1 MTGRWPMWKNF
12 GGFGSGQPGQ
22 RRNPIIWIV
31 VIAAIL
37 IYSQYDG
44 SLFGNIDQSHISRM
58 TVPPEEVTGAFA
70 LIDHTGAPRTER
82 DFHGTHTL
90 IHFGYT
96 WCPDVCPSAMLVMA
110 QVLEDLAARGRSVRP
125 LFITVDPARDT
136 VEKLAAYVDLLIP
149 GLVGLTGSEEAVAQ
163 ALDSFGME
171 RRSHR
176 TGDDDTDYLV
186 DHTSLF
192 YLMAPDGAFVQHFD
206 PSQGPTRIAVD
217 IERYLPDRTEG

>member
-1 MTGRWPMWKNF
+1 MWKNF
-12 GGFGSGQPGQ
+12 GGFGGGQPGQ

-82 DFHGTHTL
+82 DFHGAHTL

-110 QVLEDLAARGRSVRP
+110 QALEDLAARGKSVRP

-163 ALDSFGME
+163 ALDSFGVE

-176 TGDDDTDYLV
+176 KGADDTDYLV

-192 YLMAPDGAFVQHFD
+192 YLMAPDGTFVQHFD

-217 IERYLPDRTEG
+217 IERYLPDRAEG

>member
-1 MTGRWPMWKNF
+1 MWKNF
-12 GGFGSGQPGQ
+12 GGFGGGQPGQ

-44 SLFGNIDQSHISRM
+44 SLFGNIDRSHIARM

-82 DFHGTHTL
+82 DFHGAHTL

-110 QVLEDLAARGRSVRP
+110 QVLEDLAARGMSVRP

-136 VEKLAAYVDLLIP
+136 TEKLAAYVAQLIP

-163 ALDSFGME
+163 ALDSFGVE

-176 TGDDDTDYLV
+176 TGADDTDYLV

-192 YLMAPDGAFVQHFD
+192 YLMGPDGAFVQHFD
-206 PSQGPTRIAVD
+206 PNQGPTRIAVD
-217 IERYLPDRTEG
+217 IERYLPDRAGG

>member
-12 GGFGSGQPGQ
+12 GGFGSGQLGQ

-82 DFHGTHTL
+82 DFHGTPTL

-136 VEKLAAYVDLLIP
+136 AEKLAAYVDLLIP

-163 ALDSFGME
+163 ALDSFGVE
-171 RRSHR
+171 RRSHW
-176 TGDDDTDYLV
+176 TGGDDTDYLV

-192 YLMAPDGAFVQHFD
+192 YLMAPDGTFVRHFD

>member
-1 MTGRWPMWKNF
+1 MWKNF
-12 GGFGSGQPGQ
+12 GGFGGGQPGQ

-70 LIDHTGAPRTER
+70 LVDHTGAPRTER
-82 DFHGTHTL
+82 DFHGAHTL

-110 QVLEDLAARGRSVRP
+110 QALEDLAARGKSVRP

-163 ALDSFGME
+163 ALDSFGVE

-176 TGDDDTDYLV
+176 KGADDTDYLV

-192 YLMAPDGAFVQHFD
+192 YLMAPDGAFVRHFD

-217 IERYLPDRTEG
+217 IERYLPDRAEG

>member
-1 MTGRWPMWKNF
+1 MWKNF
-12 GGFGSGQPGQ
+12 GGLGGGQPGQ

-44 SLFGNIDQSHISRM
+44 SLFGNIDRSHISRM
-58 TVPPEEVTGAFA
+58 TVPPEEITGRFA

-82 DFHGTHTL
+82 DFHGAHTL

-136 VEKLAAYVDLLIP
+136 AEKLAAYVDLLIP
-149 GLVGLTGSEEAVAQ
+149 GLVGLTGSEEAVVQ
-163 ALDSFGME
+163 ALDSFGVE

-176 TGDDDTDYLV
+176 TGADDTDYLV

-192 YLMAPDGAFVQHFD
+192 YLMGPDGTFVRHFD

-217 IERYLPDRTEG
+217 IERYLPDRAEG